1 MIIQYFIHVTYQE
14 HGDLIL
20 ATHNSLI
27 GLACV
32 KNLGWIDGILQ
43 TLFLLLC

>member
-1 MIIQYFIHVTYQE
+1 MTIQYFIHVTYQE
-14 HGDLIL
+14 QGNLIL

-32 KNLGWIDGILQ
+32 KNLCWLDGMLQ
-43 TLFLLLC
+43 MFFLLLR